1 MRSSFPLWASV
12 PKGIHPYPVQRI
24 YHIIYFS
31 NWYGKLTFNG
41 KNKLMTVVKKAEK
54 FGVGTKSLDVLLK
67 A

>member
-1 MRSSFPLWASV
+1 M